1 MPAFADLVTYFLDE
15 LFTLQPDIAT
25 AVGDHRY
32 DDQWPDTSEA
42 GRQGRLAFADR
53 WRKVFGDLDP
63 TALSRDDRIDRDL
76 ILGELD
82 AAVFGEVT
90 LREDAWDPMLWIYL
104 VGSGLHPL
112 LAREFAPLAQRLAS
126 VTGRLEGIP
135 TIVADA
141 RATIG
146 SVPERPVSRLHA
158 EIAGKRIGGVA
169 DLGRQAVET
178 AEAAAATDAAVAL
191 VLPRLRAAS
200 DAAAAAL
207 AELGRY
213 LADEVA
219 PAATGGAA
227 LGEALFAEK
236 LRHTMRDP
244 DITPAA
250 ILARAEAEFAA
261 VRAEMVRIA
270 RDAWPAWCADRPIP
284 DDEGALVRGVLDAIA
299 ADHPAADELVPY
311 SRDELVRVEAFCR
324 DREVIG
330 LVDEPLEIDWTPEFM
345 RSFGGAMLD
354 SPGPLDQG
362 QKTFFSITPVPDDWP
377 PELVESYLREMNTRQ
392 MSLLVIH
399 EAVPGHYLQMVY
411 ANRGSSLAR
420 RVFRSGLFAEGWA
433 VYVTQV
439 MLDRGYGNGDPALW
453 LNHWKY
459 YLRCVT
465 NTILDVR
472 IHTMG
477 MTTDEAVALMVDGAF
492 QERAE
497 AVQKDERARLSS
509 TQLSTYFL
517 GSLGIWDIEHEARRR
532 AAVAAGAAADSVPT
546 PRVVGGYPDTAGFDP
561 RAHLEAV
568 ISHGAPPVP
577 ILRRILLD
585 EA

>member
-1 MPAFADLVTYFLDE
+1 M
-15 LFTLQPDIAT
+15 
-25 AVGDHRY
+25 
-32 DDQWPDTSEA
+32 
-42 GRQGRLAFADR
+42 
-53 WRKVFGDLDP
+53 
-63 TALSRDDRIDRDL
+63 
-76 ILGELD
+76 
-82 AAVFGEVT
+82 
-90 LREDAWDPMLWIYL
+90 
-104 VGSGLHPL
+104 
-112 LAREFAPLAQRLAS
+112 
-126 VTGRLEGIP
+126 
-135 TIVADA
+135 
-141 RATIG
+141 
-146 SVPERPVSRLHA
+146 
-158 EIAGKRIGGVA
+158 
-169 DLGRQAVET
+169 
-178 AEAAAATDAAVAL
+178 
-191 VLPRLRAAS
+191 
-200 DAAAAAL
+200 
-207 AELGRY
+207 
-213 LADEVA
+213 
-219 PAATGGAA
+219 
-227 LGEALFAEK
+227 
-236 LRHTMRDP
+236 
-244 DITPAA
+244 
-250 ILARAEAEFAA
+250 
-261 VRAEMVRIA
+261 
-270 RDAWPAWCADRPIP
+270 
-284 DDEGALVRGVLDAIA
+284 
-299 ADHPAADELVPY
+299 PY

-439 MLDRGYGNGDPALW
+439 MLDRGYGDGDPALW

-532 AAVAAGAAADSVPT
+532 AANAATAGELRSPGPTSRPNQGSRSPAGSTSGARRLAFGLVLLLEPAADHQ
-546 PRVVGGYPDTAGFDP
+546 RDGFVVGHAS
-561 RAHLEAV
+561 A
-568 ISHGAPPVP
+568 
-577 ILRRILLD
+577 
-585 EA
+585 

>member
-270 RDAWPAWCADRPIP
+270 RDAWPAWCGDRADPRRRGRPGP
-284 DDEGALVRGVLDAIA
+284 GRAGRDRGRPPGRRRARAVQPRRAGPGRGVL
-299 ADHPAADELVPY
+299 PR
-311 SRDELVRVEAFCR
+311 SRG
-324 DREVIG
+324 DR
-330 LVDEPLEIDWTPEFM
+330 P
-345 RSFGGAMLD
+345 
-354 SPGPLDQG
+354 
-362 QKTFFSITPVPDDWP
+362 
-377 PELVESYLREMNTRQ
+377 
-392 MSLLVIH
+392 
-399 EAVPGHYLQMVY
+399 
-411 ANRGSSLAR
+411 
-420 RVFRSGLFAEGWA
+420 
-433 VYVTQV
+433 
-439 MLDRGYGNGDPALW
+439 
-453 LNHWKY
+453 
-459 YLRCVT
+459 
-465 NTILDVR
+465 
-472 IHTMG
+472 
-477 MTTDEAVALMVDGAF
+477 
-492 QERAE
+492 
-497 AVQKDERARLSS
+497 
-509 TQLSTYFL
+509 
-517 GSLGIWDIEHEARRR
+517 RRR
-532 AAVAAGAAADSVPT
+532 AARDRLDARVHALVRRRDAGLARAARPGPEDVLLDHARARRLAARAGRVVPARDEHAPDVAA
-546 PRVVGGYPDTAGFDP
+546 RDP
-561 RAHLEAV
+561 RGGFFGGSFRHRGQV
-568 ISHGAPPVP
+568 G
-577 ILRRILLD
+577 RRTRGRRRRRP
-585 EA
+585 ASPARWTGRRRRWRQWPRPWRCGGRRGS

>member
-1 MPAFADLVTYFLDE
+1 M
-15 LFTLQPDIAT
+15 
-25 AVGDHRY
+25 
-32 DDQWPDTSEA
+32 
-42 GRQGRLAFADR
+42 
-53 WRKVFGDLDP
+53 
-63 TALSRDDRIDRDL
+63 
-76 ILGELD
+76 
-82 AAVFGEVT
+82 
-90 LREDAWDPMLWIYL
+90 
-104 VGSGLHPL
+104 
-112 LAREFAPLAQRLAS
+112 
-126 VTGRLEGIP
+126 
-135 TIVADA
+135 
-141 RATIG
+141 
-146 SVPERPVSRLHA
+146 
-158 EIAGKRIGGVA
+158 
-169 DLGRQAVET
+169 
-178 AEAAAATDAAVAL
+178 
-191 VLPRLRAAS
+191 
-200 DAAAAAL
+200 
-207 AELGRY
+207 
-213 LADEVA
+213 
-219 PAATGGAA
+219 
-227 LGEALFAEK
+227 
-236 LRHTMRDP
+236 
-244 DITPAA
+244 
-250 ILARAEAEFAA
+250 
-261 VRAEMVRIA
+261 
-270 RDAWPAWCADRPIP
+270 
-284 DDEGALVRGVLDAIA
+284 
-299 ADHPAADELVPY
+299 
-311 SRDELVRVEAFCR
+311 
-324 DREVIG
+324 IG

-439 MLDRGYGNGDPALW
+439 MLDRGYGDGDPALW

-532 AAVAAGAAADSVPT
+532 AAVAAGASADSVPT
-546 PRVVGGYPDTAGFDP
+546 PRVVGGYPDTAGLRPARPPRGRDLARRPADP
-561 RAHLEAV
+561 DPAPDPARRGVAGPRTPFPCGAPGDERVGPGASARDADNPPQEASRLMNDEQVLATATARYEAFRVLLPRVLDDLKAV
-568 ISHGAPPVP
+568 IDARDVKLGFETRAVLASAAADAAARLVVGNTLEPGS
-577 ILRRILLD
+577 
-585 EA
+585 